1 MDFCLVVQY
10 LMLSIQKNVQMVHGA
25 KLYMLNGI
33 NECSYGPIILKAD
46 VDGCYIKQPS
56 VMGASVD
63 IGGRAAMLCGV
74 IQGEGDSCK
83 S

>member
-1 MDFCLVVQY
+1 
-10 LMLSIQKNVQMVHGA
+10 
-25 KLYMLNGI
+25 MLNGI

-46 VDGCYIKQPS
+46 VDGCYIKQPH
-56 VMGASVD
+56 VMGAPVD

>member
-1 MDFCLVVQY
+1 
-10 LMLSIQKNVQMVHGA
+10 
-25 KLYMLNGI
+25 MLNGI
-33 NECSYGPIILKAD
+33 NECSYGPIILKAC
-46 VDGCYIKQPS
+46 VDGCYIKQPR
-56 VMGASVD
+56 VMGASVN

>member
-1 MDFCLVVQY
+1 MRAGTKPVLF
-10 LMLSIQKNVQMVHGA
+10 MSIRPAPSTIPHTQWA
-25 KLYMLNGI
+25 L
-33 NECSYGPIILKAD
+33 
-46 VDGCYIKQPS
+46 CYIKQPS